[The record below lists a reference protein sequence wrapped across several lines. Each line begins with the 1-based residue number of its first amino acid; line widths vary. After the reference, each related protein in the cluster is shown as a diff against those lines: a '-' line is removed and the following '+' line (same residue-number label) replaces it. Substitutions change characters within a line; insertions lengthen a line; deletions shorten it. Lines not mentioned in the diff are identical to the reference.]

1 MEQFNVYKDI
11 QARTGGEIYIGV
23 VGPVRTGKSTFI
35 RRFMEQIM
43 IPNMEEKD
51 RSMATDEVPVSGKG
65 KMITTV
71 EPKFI
76 PKNAVPVQL
85 DGDISVKMRLID
97 CVGFMVE
104 GATGHME
111 EDKERMVKTPWFDE
125 EIPFSTA
132 AHAGTEKVIRDHSTI
147 GIVMTCDGSFGELER
162 ASFEAPEEQTVSE
175 PKKIGKP
182 FVIVINSAKPY
193 SDSTLQLANQ
203 LSEKYGVAALAV
215 NCEQLRKEDIQKIM
229 EGLLMEFPVY
239 QINFYTPKWLDVL
252 PPQHPLK
259 ASVLES
265 VRAYLAQ
272 D

>member
-43 IPNMEEKD
+43 IPNMDEKD
-51 RSMATDEVPVSGKG
+51 RGMATDEVPVSGKG

-76 PKNAVPVQL
+76 PKSAVSLRL

-111 EDKERMVKTPWFDE
+111 DEKERMVKTPWFDE
-125 EIPFSTA
+125 ENRTR
-132 AHAGTEKVIRDHSTI
+132 H
-147 GIVMTCDGSFGELER
+147 L
-162 ASFEAPEEQTVSE
+162 
-175 PKKIGKP
+175 
-182 FVIVINSAKPY
+182 
-193 SDSTLQLANQ
+193 
-203 LSEKYGVAALAV
+203 
-215 NCEQLRKEDIQKIM
+215 
-229 EGLLMEFPVY
+229 
-239 QINFYTPKWLDVL
+239 
-252 PPQHPLK
+252 
-259 ASVLES
+259 
-265 VRAYLAQ
+265 
-272 D
+272 